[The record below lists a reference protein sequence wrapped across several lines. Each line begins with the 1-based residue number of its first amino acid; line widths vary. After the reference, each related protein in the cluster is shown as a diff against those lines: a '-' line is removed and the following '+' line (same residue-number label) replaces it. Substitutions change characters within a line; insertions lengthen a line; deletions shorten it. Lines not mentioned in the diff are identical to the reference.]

1 MSPNYSG
8 KNILCLSYFAIFCT
22 VRGHQHRA
30 RRRRAAFSLG
40 QPGNDHPGSFCDGL
54 PSKSR
59 LIILPAS
66 LTSLEVRKWSLFT
79 FSISA
84 YVCYVQTL
92 ATPLCPPTTRLPITR
107 KCAVTAVC
115 VWVAVRHDPGTSSRG
130 RLPSDLP
137 WEGVP
142 RSRGGTW
149 EGRER
154 SWECPWVIMGGCC
167 VNRTNRRAYNECT
180 QSRSCHCLCENKHI
194 MPQFNV
200 LD

>member
-115 VWVAVRHDPGTSSRG
+115 RETRPGHLLARPPSFRPPVG
-130 RLPSDLP
+130 RSAAQQRRNL
-137 WEGVP
+137 
-142 RSRGGTW
+142 
-149 EGRER
+149 GRER
-154 SWECPWVIMGGCC
+154 EELGMSVGNHGGL
-167 VNRTNRRAYNECT
+167 
-180 QSRSCHCLCENKHI
+180 LCE
-194 MPQFNV
+194 PDQQTGV
-200 LD
+200 